1 MTIGE
6 KIRYYRKK
14 HELTQQQLADASG
27 IHPVSIRKY
36 ETNKMTP
43 QPKQLKKIAKALGIN
58 YVALLSIEED
68 RDAQKSNGLGDILTA
83 LIENGFFIFQN
94 EKYQFNPILER
105 YLEIETNSYQIIPLS
120 SIHLTERKNE

>member
-68 RDAQKSNGLGDILTA
+68 RDAQKNNGLGDILTA

-94 EKYQFNPILER
+94 QKYQFNPILER
-105 YLEIETNSYQIIPLS
+105 YLEIETNSHQIIPLS